1 MFKREEEGKARV
13 DGLQKADDES
23 LIKSLLEG
31 GCDKSAKEESDCIFY
46 IPELGYGSTHL
57 LMARVSDW
65 LASVQAWTVSS
76 LWLDELTWARPGLS
90 RSRRISLPVVTVK
103 VSLLADEV

>member
-1 MFKREEEGKARV
+1 MRWKQVCFKREEEGKARV

-31 GCDKSAKEESDCIFY
+31 GCDESAKEESDCIFY

-57 LMARVSDW
+57 LVARVSD
-65 LASVQAWTVSS
+65 LAGIR
-76 LWLDELTWARPGLS
+76 LGLDS
-90 RSRRISLPVVTVK
+90 IVVM
-103 VSLLADEV
+103 AG